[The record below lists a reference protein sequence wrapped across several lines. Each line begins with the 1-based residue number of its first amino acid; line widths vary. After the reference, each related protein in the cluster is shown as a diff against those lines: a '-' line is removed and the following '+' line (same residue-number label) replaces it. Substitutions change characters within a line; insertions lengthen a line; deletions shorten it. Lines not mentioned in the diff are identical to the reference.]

1 MIAEIRSSSLDMQS
15 VGGAFRDWI
24 SAPVG
29 TPIPAEI
36 TMEEWSR
43 WGAYLAAART
53 VIDWKSVDWIMYAE
67 RSWPETYHQFAEATG
82 LSPEYMRKL
91 AWVGSAFS
99 GIRAKHDID
108 DIPIAICSEFA
119 TSDLDEKHKMALIE
133 DYRRGGYTRSEWR
146 LYVRHYKYNVIH
158 GVSPKA
164 LQTAQEQE
172 SDAEPEQDLDY
183 KPEPPGMFKDIPA
196 PEMLSVRIR
205 RDAYNA
211 LFRFM
216 DRNGITDISEGI
228 LEACGYE

>member
-1 MIAEIRSSSLDMQS
+1 
-15 VGGAFRDWI
+15 
-24 SAPVG
+24 
-29 TPIPAEI
+29 
-36 TMEEWSR
+36 ME
-43 WGAYLAAART
+43 
-53 VIDWKSVDWIMYAE
+53 
-67 RSWPETYHQFAEATG
+67 
-82 LSPEYMRKL
+82 
-91 AWVGSAFS
+91 
-99 GIRAKHDID
+99 
-108 DIPIAICSEFA
+108 
-119 TSDLDEKHKMALIE
+119 LIE

-228 LEACGYE
+228 LEACGHE